1 MDNIFAITIF
11 GLLVIVLLLFIII
24 RNKKDRKDL
33 ENQLNQ
39 DYKKTKDE
47 EGDVETDLKAD

>member
-1 MDNIFAITIF
+1 METRTNR
-11 GLLVIVLLLFIII
+11 L
-24 RNKKDRKDL
+24 RNKRFTMFGA
-33 ENQLNQ
+33 ENQMNQ